1 MANAIK
7 FQAGH
12 NISPAWYCGKC
23 GVSVRNYAIADLMGY
38 KEGFAYCPNCGE
50 RLEYA
55 TQGVYEEV
63 CAALT
68 ALGYEN
74 PQPTLQRIDNTQ
86 CTVILDTE
94 IFGIYDTQRK
104 TFVD

>member
-23 GVSVRNYAIADLMGY
+23 EVLVRNHAITELMGY
-38 KEGFAYCPNCGE
+38 KEGFTYCPNCGE
-50 RLEYA
+50 HLKYDS
-55 TQGVYEEV
+55 QGPYKEI

-68 ALGYEN
+68 ALGYEKS
-74 PQPTLQRIDNTQ
+74 QPTLQRVDND
-86 CTVILDTE
+86 CYTVILKAE
-94 IFGIYDTQRK
+94 YFGTYSINRK